1 MTADQLGAELARVQQ
16 ALSGVHQPRHAPGN
30 LRASHVRAPGL
41 SRGRVQGRHRR
52 DAGVGRRPVAAG
64 HELAR
69 VRDDAPERRA
79 RHSRRGSAGA
89 RGTSVHTAR
98 SHRRCAPRAPRVGR
112 VCRHRHRAHAD
123 DFAGDVVA
131 LAGGGPH
138 RRAAVASGTRMI
150 VRSRSRSRSRS
161 RAPGCAGEPR
171 EGRVPERALRR
182 APYATERD
190 SGLGAADGDAARGGS
205 VDHDA
210 PAQLTPTFSD
220 GGSDGG
226 GDGERARARA
236 RPTRAARS
244 EPGAQRARTRRA
256 TLRS

>member
-30 LRASHVRAPGL
+30 LRARPVRAPGL

-52 DAGVGRRPVAAG
+52 DAGVGRRPSRKRASRDRGAGARARVAVAAG
-64 HELAR
+64 HERAR
-69 VRDDAPERRA
+69 VRDDAPGPSRA

-98 SHRRCAPRAPRVGR
+98 SHSRCAPRAPRVGR
-112 VCRHRHRAHAD
+112 VCRHRHRAHED

-150 VRSRSRSRSRS
+150 VGSRSRSRSPAR
-161 RAPGCAGEPR
+161 
-171 EGRVPERALRR
+171 LRR
-182 APYATERD
+182 
-190 SGLGAADGDAARGGS
+190 
-205 VDHDA
+205 
-210 PAQLTPTFSD
+210 
-220 GGSDGG
+220 
-226 GDGERARARA
+226 
-236 RPTRAARS
+236 RAARRTS
-244 EPGAQRARTRRA
+244 ARACSPTSSVRH
-256 TLRS
+256 